1 MFTNLDAI
9 RDSDGK
15 LPSFSWPGAYT
26 IIYIT
31 RDGLTICPDCANKPV
46 TEFDDPAVAYGSF
59 DEGAPI
65 ACDDCGR
72 DIESSYGMTDGE
84 RIARD
89 LETAGGAA
97 DVAVAL
103 DAMSLDDIRKVM
115 AWYGIHDEPEAPT
128 DARHREI
135 ARRAGWS
142 I

>member
-1 MFTNLDAI
+1 MYTNLDAI
-9 RDSDGK
+9 RDDSGK
-15 LPSFSWPGAYT
+15 LPSFTFPGAYT

-31 RDGLTICPDCANKPV
+31 RDSLTICPDCANKPV
-46 TEFDDPAVAYGSF
+46 TEYDDPPVAYGSF

-84 RIARD
+84 RIAGE
-89 LETAGGAA
+89 LESAEGAA

-103 DAMSLDDIRKVM
+103 DAMSLDDIRAVM
-115 AWYGIHDEPEAPT
+115 SHYGIADVPEAPT

-142 I
+142 L